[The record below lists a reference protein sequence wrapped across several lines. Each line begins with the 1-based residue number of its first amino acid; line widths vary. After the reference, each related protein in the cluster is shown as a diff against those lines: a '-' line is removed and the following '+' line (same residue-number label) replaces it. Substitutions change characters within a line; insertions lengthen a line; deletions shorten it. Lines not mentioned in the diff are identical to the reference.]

1 MQEHDDLTLV
11 ADGIDFGEG
20 PRWHD
25 GRLWYSDFYQHR
37 ICSIGV
43 DDDRRIE
50 FEDLADQPSGL
61 GWLPDGSLLVVF
73 MQTRIVVREENG
85 MLVTHA
91 DISHLT
97 KFMANDM
104 VVHEN
109 GNAYVGNFGF
119 DFAHGEAYQPADLVL
134 VRPDGSAE
142 TAAKDLAFPNGCVI
156 TPDGGTLIVGETF
169 GSGYQAFT
177 INADGTLS
185 DKRQW
190 AKVDGTFPDGCALDD
205 DGGIWFADAL
215 GGQVFASSKAVKSPT
230 GWPPHR
236 VRLLACSVAPTGTR
250 CTSSAP
256 RSDACRRR
264 RQGRRNY
271 PRSPRPAPARW
282 QTLSI
287 TNRPARPLQT
297 SLVS

>member
-1 MQEHDDLTLV
+1 MREHDDLTLV

-37 ICSIGV
+37 ICSIGI
-43 DDDRRIE
+43 DGDRRNE

-215 GGQVFASSKAVKSPT
+215 GGQVLRVVEGGEVTDRVATPQGAFACMLGGPDGDTLYIIGAPGPTPADAEGKAAGTIHAVPV
-230 GWPPHR
+230 PHR
-236 VRLLACSVAPTGTR
+236 HAGKP
-250 CTSSAP
+250 
-256 RSDACRRR
+256 
-264 RQGRRNY
+264 
-271 PRSPRPAPARW
+271 
-282 QTLSI
+282 
-287 TNRPARPLQT
+287 
-297 SLVS
+297 